1 MLLNKTLFKNFG
13 NLGLLSV
20 LLFVIHGIN
29 QIDAKEFINDEF
41 DIKFDYP
48 DEWKS
53 DSLTGKKATTFGI
66 EYDETIIAIL
76 DIDPKP
82 PILNY
87 LILKAYTNMASLDQF
102 EKTIRQKLLT
112 DEEVNHNILDINTY
126 VQNDSGIPFV
136 FIETLYTPIMT
147 GSMAQFAFTIE
158 RDYLLFHK
166 DNIGYEI
173 MYSLTPDLQSKYAD
187 NIHNIIKQIKGN
199 MTS

>member
-1 MLLNKTLFKNFG
+1 LLKTFG
-13 NLGLLSV
+13 TIGLLSV
-20 LLFVIHGIN
+20 LIVAMNGIN
-29 QIDAKEFINDEF
+29 QIDAKEFINEEF
-41 DIKFDYP
+41 NIKFEYP

-53 DSLTGKKATTFGI
+53 DSLIGKKTTTFGI

-87 LILKAYTNMASLDQF
+87 LILTAYTNMASLDQF
-102 EKTIRQKLLT
+102 EKTIRQKFLT
-112 DEEVNHNILDINTY
+112 DETVNHDILDINTY

-147 GSMAQFAFTIE
+147 GSLAQFAATTIE

-187 NIHNIIKQIKGN
+187 NIHNIMNQIKGN
-199 MTS
+199 MTN

>member
-1 MLLNKTLFKNFG
+1 MNKPLFEIFG
-13 NLGLLSV
+13 NIGLISV
-20 LLFVIHGIN
+20 LIVMINGIN
-29 QIDAKEFINDEF
+29 QIDAKEFINEEF
-41 DIKFDYP
+41 NVKFVYP

-53 DSLTGKKATTFGI
+53 EPLTGKKTTTFGI

-87 LILKAYTNMASLDQF
+87 LILTAYTNMASLDQF

-136 FIETLYTPIMT
+136 FIKTLYTPIMT
-147 GSMAQFAFTIE
+147 GSLAQFTSTIE

-199 MTS
+199 TAN